1 MNLDGPID
9 QRGAA
14 AAMQS
19 QSIEL
24 DLVLAV
30 ALDDFMPIRFP
41 IGFPIDDFVAAA
53 CLRYQLVKP
62 PGNVPAVEVQ

>member
-30 ALDDFMPIRFP
+30 ALLIAEALRNIGSEETAAAVRQKVAALTERFP
-41 IGFPIDDFVAAA
+41 LYTWKLSSA
-53 CLRYQLVKP
+53 
-62 PGNVPAVEVQ
+62 